1 MKISLKELKILIEN
15 YLFEAEDEDDA
26 AYDEEEDDYSEE
38 SEDEEDEESEDSKD
52 EESEDEE
59 DEESEDSKDEESEE
73 EEESED
79 EEDEESEDSKDLD
92 KTKENATSAVEKQP
106 DVVSAFNEL
115 VDQIKIISGKIR
127 TPSNLISFFDGKKEI
142 DKNDVEVFR
151 KDRNKIIGMNREKAR
166 LSGIKLV

>member
-26 AYDEEEDDYSEE
+26 AYDEEEDDYS
-38 SEDEEDEESEDSKD
+38 
-52 EESEDEE
+52 
-59 DEESEDSKDEESEE
+59 
-73 EEESED
+73 EESED

>member
-52 EESEDEE
+52 
-59 DEESEDSKDEESEE
+59 
-73 EEESED
+73 EESED

>member
-1 MKISLKELKILIEN
+1 MRVYYMKISLKELKILIEN

-26 AYDEEEDDYSEE
+26 AYDEEEDDYS
-38 SEDEEDEESEDSKD
+38 
-52 EESEDEE
+52 
-59 DEESEDSKDEESEE
+59 
-73 EEESED
+73 EESED

-142 DKNDVEVFR
+142 DKNDVEAFR